1 MYINLSQNICK
12 YFNLRKRSECLI
24 SIVDFSFGM
33 LDKDNINEAWGAAIL
48 KPFYLYT
55 KKDFHFNVL

>member
-33 LDKDNINEAWGAAIL
+33 LNKDNINEAWGGCHFQAFL
-48 KPFYLYT
+48 SLH
-55 KKDFHFNVL
+55 KKRFSL